1 MELHRPALLF
11 ISGFGSLAII
21 MALTLYRH
29 QHPLNLYL
37 LFGFVSIYLNSMLI
51 VPRISSIVLNSLKQ
65 TSGQKYVFL
74 VFFERY
80 PILFF
85 GDSGHRLFMDSL
97 IRLLPAS
104 SLGRVLGLGI
114 RLSKIFFCV
123 RACKSVCVY
132 LLAVFC

>member
-37 LFGFVSIYLNSMLI
+37 LFGFVSIYLYSVLI
-51 VPRISSIVLNSLKQ
+51 VPRISFIVLDSLKQ
-65 TSGQKYVFL
+65 TTGEKYVFL

-80 PILFF
+80 PIYFQTSALFF
-85 GDSGHRLFMDSL
+85 GDSGHRLFLDSL
-97 IRLLPAS
+97 YIRLLPAS

-114 RLSKIFFCV
+114 RLSKIFLCV
-123 RACKSVCVY
+123 HV
-132 LLAVFC
+132 